1 MDPAPGGS
9 PWSTSLQPLPE
20 TRQAL
25 AELVSLEAPDLDDR
39 LVELGRLARNVV
51 PDLVGLSLSVI
62 QDGVTLTLVAPN
74 EVLAA
79 LDATQYL
86 DGGPCVEAVE
96 HPQAPIEADMA
107 NPLDEERWSLFASAS
122 AAAGVASTLSMSTVD
137 AVGQMTG
144 GINLYASTQ
153 HAFGGLHEI
162 LAATLG
168 ASAEGIVTDADLGFA
183 TRERARAAPA
193 VLLAQADIETAVGLL
208 AAYYDVGV
216 EEANRRLL
224 ESARQA
230 GVDPAVVARVLIL
243 SRWG

>member
-1 MDPAPGGS
+1 MDPAPGGRPS
-9 PWSTSLQPLPE
+9 STSLQPLPE

-25 AELVSLEAPDLDDR
+25 AELVALEAPDLDDR
-39 LVELGRLARNVV
+39 LVEMGQLARNVV
-51 PDLVGLSLSVI
+51 PDLVGLSLSVV

-107 NPLDEERWSLFASAS
+107 DPLDEDRWSLFASAS
-122 AAAGVASTLSMSTVD
+122 AATGVASTLSMSTVD
-137 AVGQMTG
+137 TAGQVTG
-144 GINLYASTQ
+144 GINLYAATR
-153 HAFGGLHEI
+153 HAFDGRHEI

-168 ASAEGIVTDADLGFA
+168 ASANGIVTDADLGFA

-208 AAYYDVGV
+208 AAYYAVGI
-216 EEANRRLL
+216 EEAHRRLL
-224 ESARQA
+224 EAARQA
-230 GVDPAVVARVLIL
+230 GVDPSVVARVLIL
-243 SRWG
+243 SRWE